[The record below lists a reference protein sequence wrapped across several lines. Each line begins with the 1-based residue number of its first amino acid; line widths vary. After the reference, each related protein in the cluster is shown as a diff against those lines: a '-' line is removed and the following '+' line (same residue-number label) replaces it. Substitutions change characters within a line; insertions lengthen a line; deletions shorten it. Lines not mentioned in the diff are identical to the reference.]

1 MRIVLALAFCLWFP
15 ALPAAAQTTTYVSGS
30 NGTIDENTTC
40 SNPLVRTFSVA
51 TTGTVSDV
59 DVGVY
64 AAHSHRGGLRI
75 TLQSPAGTRV
85 QMVNDNFWGVTG
97 SNFNVRLDDDGTQLV
112 NTDGSGSDHS
122 TAHPPPFQHTFVP
135 NAPLSAFAG
144 QPSNGTWRLEICNI
158 GLSLFG
164 YFLGGTGTFQHAELY
179 LTTIPTN
186 QADLSL
192 NKTVSSSNP
201 TSGASISYTLTVT
214 SAASS
219 SVSAAGVTVTDLLPA
234 GVA

>member
-1 MRIVLALAFCLWFP
+1 
-15 ALPAAAQTTTYVSGS
+15 
-30 NGTIDENTTC
+30 
-40 SNPLVRTFSVA
+40 SVA

-186 QADLSL
+186 QAD
-192 NKTVSSSNP
+192 
-201 TSGASISYTLTVT
+201 
-214 SAASS
+214 
-219 SVSAAGVTVTDLLPA
+219 
-234 GVA
+234 